1 MTKPYIA
8 PVGTSIGHVHLKVAN
23 IDRALGFYVDVL
35 GLTIKQRS
43 GDRAVFLAAGD
54 YHHHIGLNTWHSK
67 NAPPAPE
74 RAAGLYHLA
83 LLYPT
88 RRDLAQILHQ
98 LNLAKWT
105 IDGSADHGVSQ
116 AIYLRDP
123 DENGIELYWD
133 RAQSDW
139 PLDDA
144 GNLSM
149 NNDPLDF
156 DALLA
161 LLDD

>member
-1 MTKPYIA
+1 MTSPYTA
-8 PVGTSIGHVHLKVAN
+8 PAGTAIGHVHLKVSD
-23 IDRALGFYVDVL
+23 IDRSLEFYVGVL
-35 GLTIKQRS
+35 GLTITQRY
-43 GDRAVFLAAGD
+43 GDAAVFLAAGD

-88 RRDLAQILHQ
+88 LLDLAQVLQQ
-98 LNLAKWT
+98 LGRADWT
-105 IDGSADHGVSQ
+105 VDGSADHGVSQ
-116 AIYLRDP
+116 AIYIRDP
-123 DENGIELYWD
+123 DNNGIELYWD
-133 RAQSDW
+133 RPKEEW
-139 PLDDA
+139 PLDSA

-156 DALLA
+156 DALYA
-161 LLDD
+161 LLGD